1 MNRFRHHFGQLVLRA
16 LVCAMLFVMAA
27 APHIETARAAHK
39 LDAKEAHHVLDSGRK
54 DASGPAQNQSSSAEP
69 SRCTQR
75 LCLEPMLPLVP
86 HQPII
91 GRHLNTLGNEI
102 GTLELSGHINLLRT
116 PPPKHQIS

>member
-1 MNRFRHHFGQLVLRA
+1 MNRFRKNFGQLVLRA
-16 LVCAMLFVMAA
+16 LLCAMLFVMAA

-39 LDAKEAHHVLDSGRK
+39 LDSDGAHHVLDSIPQ
-54 DASGPAQNQSSSAEP
+54 DITGPAQNQSSNTEP

-86 HQPII
+86 HQPVI
-91 GRHLNTLGNEI
+91 GRHLNTLGNDI

>member
-1 MNRFRHHFGQLVLRA
+1 MNRFRKKIGQLVLRA
-16 LVCAMLFVMAA
+16 LACAMLFVMAA

-39 LDAKEAHHVLDSGRK
+39 LDAGGAHHVLANAPQDTT
-54 DASGPAQNQSSSAEP
+54 GPAQNQSSGTET

-86 HQPII
+86 HQPVID
-91 GRHLNTLGNEI
+91 RHLNALGKDI

>member
-1 MNRFRHHFGQLVLRA
+1 MNRFRKNFGQLVLRA
-16 LVCAMLFVMAA
+16 LLCAMLFVMAA

-39 LDAKEAHHVLDSGRK
+39 LDTSETHHVLGSAPNDMT
-54 DASGPAQNQSSSAEP
+54 ALAQKQSSNTEP

-86 HQPII
+86 YQPVI
-91 GRHLNTLGNEI
+91 GRHLKTLGNDI

-116 PPPKHQIS
+116 PPPRHQIS